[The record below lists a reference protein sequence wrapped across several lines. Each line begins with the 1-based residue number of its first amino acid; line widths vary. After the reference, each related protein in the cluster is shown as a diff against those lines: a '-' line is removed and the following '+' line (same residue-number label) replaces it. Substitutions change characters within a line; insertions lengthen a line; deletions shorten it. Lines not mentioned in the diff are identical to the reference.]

1 MSKFVGRFEND
12 SDLDVD
18 DWLMDMRE
26 YILSILLIEGKIEF
40 INDYFIGFVKIEVCL
55 RLVELKKILEDIF
68 KIIEDIYKV

>member
-1 MSKFVGRFEND
+1 
-12 SDLDVD
+12 
-18 DWLMDMRE
+18 MDMRE